1 MTWVYVSLFIFSWGL
16 SVLFIPI
23 MIRLAH
29 RLNFIDHPGHR
40 KIHAKPHPL
49 LGGAAIFFAFQ
60 ITIWLGLFTMWI
72 LVKTDVGNSISFISV
87 LSEQAKTH
95 YPGVMSKFVELLM
108 LLIGGLICFICGIYD
123 DKYGTS
129 PKVKFTVEIIA
140 ILLLITVGVKL
151 DIFLSIPFLGALITI
166 FWVVFITNAFN
177 LLDNMDGLSA
187 GVAAIAL
194 LFFIIVNYQLGQVFL
209 VCIMLVLLGAILGF
223 LPFNI
228 NPSRIFMGDA
238 GSLFIGYTI
247 GSLTVISTF
256 YDSTSPTPLSIMKPL
271 VIFAVP
277 AFDTLSVM
285 YIRLRRGLP
294 IFQGDKNHFSH
305 RLVAIGMSNRNAV
318 NFIYLVTLCTGI
330 SATLLRYLPVYGG
343 IVILAQV
350 ITIFAIIVLL
360 ERIRQ

>member
-1 MTWVYVSLFIFSWGL
+1 
-16 SVLFIPI
+16 
-23 MIRLAH
+23 
-29 RLNFIDHPGHR
+29 
-40 KIHAKPHPL
+40 
-49 LGGAAIFFAFQ
+49 
-60 ITIWLGLFTMWI
+60 MWI
-72 LVKTDVGNSISFISV
+72 LAKTDLGSSIPFISDLAV
-87 LSEQAKTH
+87 HAKVH
-95 YPGVMSKFVELLM
+95 LKGVMSKFTELLA
-108 LLIGGLICFICGIYD
+108 LLGGGAICFAFGLYD

-129 PKVKFTVEIIA
+129 PTVKFSVEIIS
-140 ILLLITVGVKL
+140 ILILIFVGVKL
-151 DIFLSIPFLGALITI
+151 DIFVSVPFLGAFITV

-194 LFFIIVNYQLGQVFL
+194 LFFTIVNYQLGQIFL
-209 VCIMLVLLGAILGF
+209 VCIMAALMGSILGF
-223 LPFNI
+223 LPYNI

-238 GSLFIGYTI
+238 GSLFLGFTI

-256 YDSTSPTPLSIMKPL
+256 YDATSPTPLSIMKPL

-285 YIRLRRGLP
+285 YIRLSRGLP

-305 RLVAIGMSNRNAV
+305 RLVSIGMSHRNAV

-330 SATLLRYLPVYGG
+330 SATLLRYLPIYGG

-350 ITIFAIIVLL
+350 VIIFAIIVLL